1 MTYVVLKYVH
11 LAAVALSFSLFFL
24 RGLWM
29 MLDSSQLGRRW
40 VRIVPHVND
49 TVLLASGIWLAVL
62 LRLAPGGS
70 PWLTAKLVALAVYIG
85 LGMLALRLLR
95 SKGRRI
101 AAWLAA
107 LVVFAYIVAVAV
119 SHNPWPWTRS

>member
-1 MTYVVLKYVH
+1 MTYVVVKYVH

-29 MLDSSQLGRRW
+29 ILDSPQLGQRW
-40 VRIVPHVND
+40 VRVAPHAND
-49 TVLLASGIWLAVL
+49 TVLLAAGVWLAFL
-62 LRLAPGGS
+62 LRLAPS
-70 PWLTAKLVALAVYIG
+70 ENAWLTAKLIALLAYVG
-85 LGMLALRLLR
+85 LGMLALRFLR
-95 SKGRRI
+95 SKGQRI

-107 LVVFAYIVAVAV
+107 LAVFGYIVAVAV